1 MNEMKK
7 EQRALEEDN
16 RLLHE
21 QVQQWQTSYDNECR
35 ERREENNYLD
45 ESCEVIAQLTTA
57 LAEEK
62 RRKVDMDKIIQDQGK
77 EIEILLNSARTQNQK
92 EYHIRRASGYWNG
105 YVPPPPPD
113 EEEGEGEKGGKEVV
127 EEEEMM

>member
-1 MNEMKK
+1 M
-7 EQRALEEDN
+7 
-16 RLLHE
+16 
-21 QVQQWQTSYDNECR
+21 
-35 ERREENNYLD
+35 
-45 ESCEVIAQLTTA
+45 IAQLTTA

-62 RRKVDMDKIIQDQGK
+62 RRKVDMDKIIEDQGK

-113 EEEGEGEKGGKEVV
+113 EEEEGGEKGGKEVV